1 MRKKVKKFC
10 LILSLCGAL
19 LVPYWNG
26 TYADLSVEYGSA
38 DNQVQTA
45 LNLGAYDMIN
55 EMVLDGAVSTNKA
68 QEVLN
73 SGYCLQYMDSWK
85 AAGKIPS
92 DFTPASQKSSSSS
105 STSSNDTQATATDNS
120 GSDSKKSDTNST
132 KTYTDAEIDAAWK
145 AVTTVDPTCATDGYT
160 EYKNSLTGKTK
171 QEAIPATG
179 KHTYEVTDSTDATCI
194 EAGSVTYTCS
204 VCGDTYTEETDL
216 AEHTYE
222 VTETTDATC
231 TEDGSTTYTC
241 SVCGDTYEETIPAT
255 GHDDGEWTVT
265 KSAGAFSTGTK
276 ELRCTVCGEVL
287 DTETI
292 PQTCP
297 IPLFGVVAI
306 VVIAGGVIGRTIS
319 VVRKAKKNKEKQGRL
334 TALFFYKAFRK
345 IALRL
350 NSSLEIT
357 SFTEIYG
364 VSQKRESKDS
374 SRLSP
379 MTKRH

>member
-1 MRKKVKKFC
+1 MKICKSQIFKVV
-10 LILSLCGAL
+10 AL
-19 LVPYWNG
+19 LFTCAMLGGLVSKAYTPVRAEL
-26 TYADLSVEYGSA
+26 TLEPGS
-38 DNQVQTA
+38 
-45 LNLGAYDMIN
+45 
-55 EMVLDGAVSTNKA
+55 LDGDVYTMIEFNAWDSINGYVLNGGISSGKA

-179 KHTYEVTDSTDATCI
+179 KHTYEVTDSTDATCT
-194 EAGSVTYTCS
+194 ETGSVTYTCS

-216 AEHTYE
+216 IDHTYE
-222 VTETTDATC
+222 VADTTEATC
-231 TEDGSTTYTC
+231 TKSGSTTYTC
-241 SVCGDTYEETIPAT
+241 SVCGDTYKETIPAT

-297 IPLFGVVAI
+297 IPLFGVGAIVCAVVAFGIMVAI
-306 VVIAGGVIGRTIS
+306 NLVLK
-319 VVRKAKKNKEKQGRL
+319 RKKK
-334 TALFFYKAFRK
+334 TA
-345 IALRL
+345 I
-350 NSSLEIT
+350 
-357 SFTEIYG
+357 
-364 VSQKRESKDS
+364 
-374 SRLSP
+374 
-379 MTKRH
+379 

>member
-1 MRKKVKKFC
+1 MKYFSRKRKPKRFYV
-10 LILSLCGAL
+10 
-19 LVPYWNG
+19 LVGLFTAMTLTVWANLAHTDSKAELTLEP
-26 TYADLSVEYGSA
+26 GSK
-38 DNQVQTA
+38 DDQIYTA
-45 LNLGAYDMIN
+45 CTMGREDIAN
-55 EMVLDGAVSTNKA
+55 EMVLAGGVSSGKA
-68 QEVLN
+68 QEILN

-105 STSSNDTQATATDNS
+105 SNTSSNDTQATTADNS
-120 GSDSKKSDTNST
+120 SDSKKSDTNST

-179 KHTYEVTDSTDATCI
+179 K
-194 EAGSVTYTCS
+194 
-204 VCGDTYTEETDL
+204 
-216 AEHTYE
+216 HTYE

-319 VVRKAKKNKEKQGRL
+319 VVRKAKKNK
-334 TALFFYKAFRK
+334 A
-345 IALRL
+345 
-350 NSSLEIT
+350 
-357 SFTEIYG
+357 
-364 VSQKRESKDS
+364 D
-374 SRLSP
+374 
-379 MTKRH
+379 

>member
-1 MRKKVKKFC
+1 MKYFSRKRKPKRFYV
-10 LILSLCGAL
+10 
-19 LVPYWNG
+19 LVGLFTAMTLTVWANLAHTDSKAELTLEP
-26 TYADLSVEYGSA
+26 GSK
-38 DNQVQTA
+38 DDQIYTA
-45 LNLGAYDMIN
+45 CTMGREDIAN
-55 EMVLDGAVSTNKA
+55 EMVLAGGVSSGKA
-68 QEVLN
+68 QEILN

-105 STSSNDTQATATDNS
+105 SNTSSNDTQATTADNS
-120 GSDSKKSDTNST
+120 SDSKKSDTNST

-179 KHTYEVTDSTDATCI
+179 KHTYEVTDSTDATCT

-241 SVCGDTYEETIPAT
+241 SVCGDTYKETIPAT

-297 IPLFGVVAI
+297 IPLAGVLAI
-306 VVIAGGVIGRTIS
+306 VVIAGGAIAGA
-319 VVRKAKKNKEKQGRL
+319 VVVVAKKKKG
-334 TALFFYKAFRK
+334 K
-345 IALRL
+345 
-350 NSSLEIT
+350 
-357 SFTEIYG
+357 
-364 VSQKRESKDS
+364 
-374 SRLSP
+374 
-379 MTKRH
+379 

>member
-1 MRKKVKKFC
+1 MKYFSRKRKPKRFYV
-10 LILSLCGAL
+10 
-19 LVPYWNG
+19 LVGLFTAMTLTVWANLAH
-26 TYADLSVEYGSA
+26 TDSKAELTLEAGSK
-38 DNQVQTA
+38 DDQIYTA
-45 LNLGAYDMIN
+45 CTMGREDIAN
-55 EMVLDGAVSTNKA
+55 EMVLAGGVSAGKA
-68 QEVLN
+68 QEILN

-105 STSSNDTQATATDNS
+105 SNTSSNDTQAATADNS
-120 GSDSKKSDTNST
+120 SDSKKSDTNST

-145 AVTTVDPTCATDGYT
+145 AVTTVDPTCATDGYI

-179 KHTYEVTDSTDATCI
+179 KHTYEVTDSTDATCT

-231 TEDGSTTYTC
+231 TEDGCTTYTC

-255 GHDDGEWTVT
+255 GHDDGKWTVT

-287 DTETI
+287 ETETI

-306 VVIAGGVIGRTIS
+306 VVIACSVIGRTIS
-319 VVRKAKKNKEKQGRL
+319 VVRKAKKNK
-334 TALFFYKAFRK
+334 A
-345 IALRL
+345 
-350 NSSLEIT
+350 
-357 SFTEIYG
+357 
-364 VSQKRESKDS
+364 D
-374 SRLSP
+374 
-379 MTKRH
+379 

>member
-1 MRKKVKKFC
+1 MKYFSRKRKPKRFYV
-10 LILSLCGAL
+10 
-19 LVPYWNG
+19 LVGLFTAMTLTAWANFTYIDHKAELTLEAGSVDGQVETMISFNDWESING
-26 TYADLSVEYGSA
+26 Y
-38 DNQVQTA
+38 
-45 LNLGAYDMIN
+45 
-55 EMVLDGAVSTNKA
+55 
-68 QEVLN
+68 VLN
-73 SGYCLQYMDSWK
+73 GGISSGKAENVLNRGYCLQYMDSWK

-92 DFTPASQKSSSSS
+92 DFTPASQKSSSSAS
-105 STSSNDTQATATDNS
+105 STSSSDAPAATADNS
-120 GSDSKKSDTNST
+120 SDSKKSDTNST

-179 KHTYEVTDSTDATCI
+179 K
-194 EAGSVTYTCS
+194 
-204 VCGDTYTEETDL
+204 
-216 AEHTYE
+216 HTYE

-319 VVRKAKKNKEKQGRL
+319 VVRKAKKNK
-334 TALFFYKAFRK
+334 A
-345 IALRL
+345 
-350 NSSLEIT
+350 
-357 SFTEIYG
+357 
-364 VSQKRESKDS
+364 D
-374 SRLSP
+374 
-379 MTKRH
+379 

>member
-1 MRKKVKKFC
+1 MKYFSRKRKPKRFYV
-10 LILSLCGAL
+10 
-19 LVPYWNG
+19 LVGLFTAMTLTAWANFTYIDHKAELTLEAGSVDGQVETMISFNDWESING
-26 TYADLSVEYGSA
+26 Y
-38 DNQVQTA
+38 
-45 LNLGAYDMIN
+45 
-55 EMVLDGAVSTNKA
+55 
-68 QEVLN
+68 VLN
-73 SGYCLQYMDSWK
+73 GGISSGKAENVLNRGYCLQYMDSWK

-92 DFTPASQKSSSSS
+92 DFTPASQKSSSSAS
-105 STSSNDTQATATDNS
+105 STSSSDAPAATADNS
-120 GSDSKKSDTNST
+120 SDSKKSDTNST

-179 KHTYEVTDSTDATCI
+179 KHTYEVTDSTDATCT
-194 EAGSVTYTCS
+194 ETGSVTYTCS

-319 VVRKAKKNKEKQGRL
+319 VVRKAKKNK
-334 TALFFYKAFRK
+334 A
-345 IALRL
+345 
-350 NSSLEIT
+350 
-357 SFTEIYG
+357 
-364 VSQKRESKDS
+364 D
-374 SRLSP
+374 
-379 MTKRH
+379 

>member
-1 MRKKVKKFC
+1 MKYFSRKRKPKRFYV
-10 LILSLCGAL
+10 
-19 LVPYWNG
+19 LVGLFTAMTLTAWANFTYIDHKAELTLEAGSVDGQVETMISFNDWESING
-26 TYADLSVEYGSA
+26 Y
-38 DNQVQTA
+38 
-45 LNLGAYDMIN
+45 
-55 EMVLDGAVSTNKA
+55 
-68 QEVLN
+68 VLN
-73 SGYCLQYMDSWK
+73 GGISSGKAENVLNRGYCLQYMDSWK

-92 DFTPASQKSSSSS
+92 DFTPASQKSSSSAS
-105 STSSNDTQATATDNS
+105 STSSSDAPAATADNS
-120 GSDSKKSDTNST
+120 SDSKKSDTNST

-179 KHTYEVTDSTDATCI
+179 KHTYEVTDSTDATCT

-265 KSAGAFSTGTK
+265 KSAGTFSTGTK

-319 VVRKAKKNKEKQGRL
+319 VVRKAKKNK
-334 TALFFYKAFRK
+334 A
-345 IALRL
+345 
-350 NSSLEIT
+350 
-357 SFTEIYG
+357 
-364 VSQKRESKDS
+364 D
-374 SRLSP
+374 
-379 MTKRH
+379 

>member
-1 MRKKVKKFC
+1 MKYFSRKRKPKRFYV
-10 LILSLCGAL
+10 
-19 LVPYWNG
+19 LVGLFTAMTLTAWANFTYIDHKAELTLEAGSVDGQVETMISFNDWESING
-26 TYADLSVEYGSA
+26 Y
-38 DNQVQTA
+38 
-45 LNLGAYDMIN
+45 
-55 EMVLDGAVSTNKA
+55 
-68 QEVLN
+68 VLN
-73 SGYCLQYMDSWK
+73 GGISSGKAENVLNRGYCLQYMDSWK

-92 DFTPASQKSSSSS
+92 DFTPASQKSSSSAS
-105 STSSNDTQATATDNS
+105 STSSSDAPAATADNS
-120 GSDSKKSDTNST
+120 SDSKKSDTNST

-145 AVTTVDPTCATDGYT
+145 AVTTVDLTCATDGYT

-179 KHTYEVTDSTDATCI
+179 KHTYEVTDSTDATCT

-255 GHDDGEWTVT
+255 GHDDGEWTVA

-319 VVRKAKKNKEKQGRL
+319 VVRKAKKNK
-334 TALFFYKAFRK
+334 A
-345 IALRL
+345 
-350 NSSLEIT
+350 
-357 SFTEIYG
+357 
-364 VSQKRESKDS
+364 D
-374 SRLSP
+374 
-379 MTKRH
+379 

>member
-1 MRKKVKKFC
+1 MKYFSRKRKPKRFYV
-10 LILSLCGAL
+10 
-19 LVPYWNG
+19 LVGLFTAMTLTVWANLAHTDSKAELTIESGSVDGQVETMISFNDWESING
-26 TYADLSVEYGSA
+26 Y
-38 DNQVQTA
+38 
-45 LNLGAYDMIN
+45 
-55 EMVLDGAVSTNKA
+55 
-68 QEVLN
+68 VLN
-73 SGYCLQYMDSWK
+73 GGISSGKAENVLNRGYCLQYMDSWK

-92 DFTPASQKSSSSS
+92 DFTPASQKSSSSAS
-105 STSSNDTQATATDNS
+105 STSSSDAPATATDNS

-179 KHTYEVTDSTDATCI
+179 KHTYEVTDSTDATCT

-255 GHDDGEWTVT
+255 GHDDGKWTVT

-287 DTETI
+287 ETETI

-306 VVIAGGVIGRTIS
+306 VVIACSVIGGMIA
-319 VVRKAKKNKEKQGRL
+319 VVRKTKKNK
-334 TALFFYKAFRK
+334 A
-345 IALRL
+345 
-350 NSSLEIT
+350 
-357 SFTEIYG
+357 
-364 VSQKRESKDS
+364 D
-374 SRLSP
+374 
-379 MTKRH
+379 

>member
-1 MRKKVKKFC
+1 MKYFSRKRKPKRFYV
-10 LILSLCGAL
+10 
-19 LVPYWNG
+19 LVGLFTAMTLTVWANLAH
-26 TYADLSVEYGSA
+26 TDSKADLTLEPGSK
-38 DNQVQTA
+38 DDQIYTA
-45 LNLGAYDMIN
+45 CTMGREDIAN
-55 EMVLDGAVSTNKA
+55 EMVLAGGVSSGKA
-68 QEVLN
+68 QEILN

-85 AAGKIPS
+85 AAGKIPL

-105 STSSNDTQATATDNS
+105 SNTSSNDTQATTADNS
-120 GSDSKKSDTNST
+120 SDSKKSDTNST

-145 AVTTVDPTCATDGYT
+145 AVTTVDPTCATDGYI

-179 KHTYEVTDSTDATCI
+179 KHTYEVTDSTDATCT

-231 TEDGSTTYTC
+231 TKAGSTTYTC

-319 VVRKAKKNKEKQGRL
+319 VVRKAKKNK
-334 TALFFYKAFRK
+334 A
-345 IALRL
+345 
-350 NSSLEIT
+350 
-357 SFTEIYG
+357 
-364 VSQKRESKDS
+364 D
-374 SRLSP
+374 
-379 MTKRH
+379 

>member
-1 MRKKVKKFC
+1 MKYFSRKRKPKRFYV
-10 LILSLCGAL
+10 
-19 LVPYWNG
+19 LVGLFTAMTLTAWANFTYIDHKAELTLEAGSVDGQVETMISFNDWESING
-26 TYADLSVEYGSA
+26 Y
-38 DNQVQTA
+38 
-45 LNLGAYDMIN
+45 
-55 EMVLDGAVSTNKA
+55 
-68 QEVLN
+68 VLN
-73 SGYCLQYMDSWK
+73 GGISSGKAENVLNRGYCLQYMDSWK

-92 DFTPASQKSSSSS
+92 DFTPASQKSSSSAS
-105 STSSNDTQATATDNS
+105 STSSSDAPAATADNS
-120 GSDSKKSDTNST
+120 SDSKKSDTNST

-179 KHTYEVTDSTDATCI
+179 KHTYEVT
-194 EAGSVTYTCS
+194 
-204 VCGDTYTEETDL
+204 
-216 AEHTYE
+216 
-222 VTETTDATC
+222 ETTDATC

-255 GHDDGEWTVT
+255 GHDDGEWTVA

-319 VVRKAKKNKEKQGRL
+319 VVRKAKKNK
-334 TALFFYKAFRK
+334 A
-345 IALRL
+345 
-350 NSSLEIT
+350 
-357 SFTEIYG
+357 
-364 VSQKRESKDS
+364 D
-374 SRLSP
+374 
-379 MTKRH
+379 

>member
-1 MRKKVKKFC
+1 MKYFSRKRKPKRFYV
-10 LILSLCGAL
+10 
-19 LVPYWNG
+19 LVGLFTAMTLTAWANF
-26 TYADLSVEYGSA
+26 TYIDHKADLTLEAGSK
-38 DNQVQTA
+38 DDQVNTYLSFGDEDTVNYYATQ
-45 LNLGAYDMIN
+45 GGI
-55 EMVLDGAVSTNKA
+55 STGKLE
-68 QEVLN
+68 EVLN
-73 SGYCLQYMDSWK
+73 KGYCLQYLDSWK
-85 AAGKIPS
+85 AAGLIPS
-92 DFTPASQKSSSSS
+92 DFTPASQKSSSSTS
-105 STSSNDTQATATDNS
+105 STSSSDAPAATATTDNS
-120 GSDSKKSDTNST
+120 SDSKKSDTGST

-319 VVRKAKKNKEKQGRL
+319 VVRKAKKNK
-334 TALFFYKAFRK
+334 A
-345 IALRL
+345 
-350 NSSLEIT
+350 
-357 SFTEIYG
+357 
-364 VSQKRESKDS
+364 D
-374 SRLSP
+374 
-379 MTKRH
+379 

>member
-1 MRKKVKKFC
+1 MKYFSRKRKPKRFYV
-10 LILSLCGAL
+10 
-19 LVPYWNG
+19 LVGLFTAMTLTAWANFTYIDHKAELTLEAGSVDGQVETMISFNDWESING
-26 TYADLSVEYGSA
+26 Y
-38 DNQVQTA
+38 
-45 LNLGAYDMIN
+45 
-55 EMVLDGAVSTNKA
+55 
-68 QEVLN
+68 VLN
-73 SGYCLQYMDSWK
+73 GGISSGKAENVLNRGYCLQYMDSWK

-92 DFTPASQKSSSSS
+92 DFTPASQKSSSSAS
-105 STSSNDTQATATDNS
+105 STSSSDAPAATADNS
-120 GSDSKKSDTNST
+120 SDSKKSDTNST

-179 KHTYEVTDSTDATCI
+179 KHTYEVTDSTDATCT

-265 KSAGAFSTGTK
+265 KSAGAFSAGTK

-287 DTETI
+287 DTETS

-306 VVIAGGVIGRTIS
+306 VVIAGGAIGGA
-319 VVRKAKKNKEKQGRL
+319 VVVVAKKRGENKKC
-334 TALFFYKAFRK
+334 
-345 IALRL
+345 
-350 NSSLEIT
+350 
-357 SFTEIYG
+357 
-364 VSQKRESKDS
+364 
-374 SRLSP
+374 
-379 MTKRH
+379 

>member
-68 QEVLN
+68 QEVLK

-105 STSSNDTQATATDNS
+105 SSASSNDTPATATDNS
-120 GSDSKKSDTNST
+120 GSDSQKSDTNST

-179 KHTYEVTDSTDATCI
+179 KHTYEVTDSTDATCT
-194 EAGSVTYTCS
+194 ETGSVTYTCS

-231 TEDGSTTYTC
+231 TEDGSATYTC

-287 DTETI
+287 DTETV

-306 VVIAGGVIGRTIS
+306 VVIAGGAIAGVI
-319 VVRKAKKNKEKQGRL
+319 VVVAKKRGENKKC
-334 TALFFYKAFRK
+334 
-345 IALRL
+345 
-350 NSSLEIT
+350 
-357 SFTEIYG
+357 
-364 VSQKRESKDS
+364 
-374 SRLSP
+374 
-379 MTKRH
+379 

>member
-1 MRKKVKKFC
+1 MKYFSRKRKPKRFYV
-10 LILSLCGAL
+10 
-19 LVPYWNG
+19 LVGLFTAMTLTVWANLAHTDSKAELTIESGSVDGQVETMISFNDWESING
-26 TYADLSVEYGSA
+26 Y
-38 DNQVQTA
+38 
-45 LNLGAYDMIN
+45 
-55 EMVLDGAVSTNKA
+55 
-68 QEVLN
+68 VLN
-73 SGYCLQYMDSWK
+73 GGISSGKAENVLNRGYCLQYMDSWK
-85 AAGKIPS
+85 AAGKILS
-92 DFTPASQKSSSSS
+92 DFTPASQKSSSSAS
-105 STSSNDTQATATDNS
+105 STSSSDAPATATDNS

-179 KHTYEVTDSTDATCI
+179 KHTYEVTDSTDATCT

-255 GHDDGEWTVT
+255 GHDDGKWTVT

-287 DTETI
+287 ETETI

-306 VVIAGGVIGRTIS
+306 VVIACSVIGGMIA
-319 VVRKAKKNKEKQGRL
+319 VVRKTKKNK
-334 TALFFYKAFRK
+334 A
-345 IALRL
+345 
-350 NSSLEIT
+350 
-357 SFTEIYG
+357 
-364 VSQKRESKDS
+364 D
-374 SRLSP
+374 
-379 MTKRH
+379 

>member
-1 MRKKVKKFC
+1 MKYFSRKRKPKRFYV
-10 LILSLCGAL
+10 
-19 LVPYWNG
+19 LVGLFTAMTLTAWANF
-26 TYADLSVEYGSA
+26 TYIDHKAELTLEAGSKDDQVDSFISWGEYG
-38 DNQVQTA
+38 VV
-45 LNLGAYDMIN
+45 N
-55 EMVLDGAVSTNKA
+55 EMVLAGGVTSGKA
-68 QEVLN
+68 QEILN

-160 EYKNSLTGKTK
+160 EYKNSRTGKTK

-319 VVRKAKKNKEKQGRL
+319 VVRKAKKNK
-334 TALFFYKAFRK
+334 A
-345 IALRL
+345 
-350 NSSLEIT
+350 
-357 SFTEIYG
+357 
-364 VSQKRESKDS
+364 D
-374 SRLSP
+374 
-379 MTKRH
+379 

>member
-1 MRKKVKKFC
+1 MKYFSRKRKPKRFYV
-10 LILSLCGAL
+10 
-19 LVPYWNG
+19 LVGLFTAMTLTAWANF
-26 TYADLSVEYGSA
+26 TYIDHKAELTLEAGSVDG
-38 DNQVQTA
+38 QVET
-45 LNLGAYDMIN
+45 MISFN
-55 EMVLDGAVSTNKA
+55 DWESINDY
-68 QEVLN
+68 VLN
-73 SGYCLQYMDSWK
+73 GGISSGKAENVLNRGYCLQYMDSWK

-92 DFTPASQKSSSSS
+92 DFTPASQKSSSSAS
-105 STSSNDTQATATDNS
+105 STSSSDAPAATADNS
-120 GSDSKKSDTNST
+120 SDSKKSDTNST

-179 KHTYEVTDSTDATCI
+179 KHTYEVTDSTDATCT

-319 VVRKAKKNKEKQGRL
+319 VVRKAKKNK
-334 TALFFYKAFRK
+334 A
-345 IALRL
+345 
-350 NSSLEIT
+350 
-357 SFTEIYG
+357 
-364 VSQKRESKDS
+364 D
-374 SRLSP
+374 
-379 MTKRH
+379 

>member
-1 MRKKVKKFC
+1 MKICKSQIFKVV
-10 LILSLCGAL
+10 AL
-19 LVPYWNG
+19 LFTCAMLGGLVYKACAPVRAEL
-26 TYADLSVEYGSA
+26 TMEYGAHDEEVDTMIDFNDWESI
-38 DNQVQTA
+38 NGYV
-45 LNLGAYDMIN
+45 LNGGISS
-55 EMVLDGAVSTNKA
+55 GKA
-68 QEVLN
+68 QSVLN

-105 STSSNDTQATATDNS
+105 SSTSSNDTQTTATDNN
-120 GSDSKKSDTNST
+120 SDSKKSDTNST
-132 KTYTDAEIDAAWK
+132 KTYTDAEIEAAWK

-179 KHTYEVTDSTDATCI
+179 KHTYEVTDSTDATCT

-204 VCGDTYTEETDL
+204 VCGDTYK
-216 AEHTYE
+216 
-222 VTETTDATC
+222 
-231 TEDGSTTYTC
+231 
-241 SVCGDTYEETIPAT
+241 ETIPAT

-297 IPLFGVVAI
+297 IPLNGVVAI
-306 VVIAGGVIGRTIS
+306 VVIAGGAIGVILKSI
-319 VVRKAKKNKEKQGRL
+319 VR
-334 TALFFYKAFRK
+334 
-345 IALRL
+345 
-350 NSSLEIT
+350 
-357 SFTEIYG
+357 
-364 VSQKRESKDS
+364 
-374 SRLSP
+374 
-379 MTKRH
+379 

>member
-1 MRKKVKKFC
+1 MKYFSRKRKPKRFYV
-10 LILSLCGAL
+10 
-19 LVPYWNG
+19 LVGLFTAMTLTVWANLAH
-26 TYADLSVEYGSA
+26 TDSKAELTLEAGSK
-38 DNQVQTA
+38 DDQIYTA
-45 LNLGAYDMIN
+45 CTMGREDIAN
-55 EMVLDGAVSTNKA
+55 EMVLAGGVSSGKA
-68 QEVLN
+68 QEILN

-105 STSSNDTQATATDNS
+105 SNTSSNDTQAATADNS
-120 GSDSKKSDTNST
+120 SDSKKSDTNST

-179 KHTYEVTDSTDATCI
+179 KHTYEVTDSTDATCT

-231 TEDGSTTYTC
+231 TEDGCTTYTC

-255 GHDDGEWTVT
+255 GHDDGKWTVT

-287 DTETI
+287 ETETI

-306 VVIAGGVIGRTIS
+306 VVIACSVIGGMIA
-319 VVRKAKKNKEKQGRL
+319 VVRKTKKNK
-334 TALFFYKAFRK
+334 A
-345 IALRL
+345 
-350 NSSLEIT
+350 
-357 SFTEIYG
+357 
-364 VSQKRESKDS
+364 D
-374 SRLSP
+374 
-379 MTKRH
+379 

>member
-1 MRKKVKKFC
+1 MKHFFRKRKPKRFYALVC
-10 LILSLCGAL
+10 LFAGIILAAYSNFAYIDPKAE
-19 LVPYWNG
+19 LVLEP
-26 TYADLSVEYGSA
+26 GS
-38 DNQVQTA
+38 
-45 LNLGAYDMIN
+45 
-55 EMVLDGAVSTNKA
+55 LDGDVYTMIEFSAWDSINGYVLNGGISSGKA

-92 DFTPASQKSSSSS
+92 DFTPVSQKSSSSTS
-105 STSSNDTQATATDNS
+105 STSSSDTPAATTDNTS
-120 GSDSKKSDTNST
+120 SDSKKSDTGST
-132 KTYTDAEIDAAWK
+132 KTYTDAEIEAAWK

-179 KHTYEVTDSTDATCI
+179 KHTYEVTDSTDATCT

-231 TEDGSTTYTC
+231 TKAGSTTYTC

-306 VVIAGGVIGRTIS
+306 VVIAGGAIAGVI
-319 VVRKAKKNKEKQGRL
+319 VVVAKKRGENKKC
-334 TALFFYKAFRK
+334 
-345 IALRL
+345 
-350 NSSLEIT
+350 
-357 SFTEIYG
+357 
-364 VSQKRESKDS
+364 
-374 SRLSP
+374 
-379 MTKRH
+379 

>member
-1 MRKKVKKFC
+1 MKYFSRKRKPKRFYV
-10 LILSLCGAL
+10 
-19 LVPYWNG
+19 LVGLFTAMTLTAWANFTYIDHKAELTLEAGSVDGQVETMISFNDWESING
-26 TYADLSVEYGSA
+26 Y
-38 DNQVQTA
+38 
-45 LNLGAYDMIN
+45 
-55 EMVLDGAVSTNKA
+55 
-68 QEVLN
+68 VLN
-73 SGYCLQYMDSWK
+73 GGISSGKAENVLNRGYCLQYMDSWK

-92 DFTPASQKSSSSS
+92 DFTPASQKSSSSAS
-105 STSSNDTQATATDNS
+105 STSSSDAPAATADNS
-120 GSDSKKSDTNST
+120 SDSKKSDTNST
-132 KTYTDAEIDAAWK
+132 KTYTDAEIDAASK

-179 KHTYEVTDSTDATCI
+179 KHTYEVTDSTDATCT

-319 VVRKAKKNKEKQGRL
+319 VVRKAKKNK
-334 TALFFYKAFRK
+334 A
-345 IALRL
+345 
-350 NSSLEIT
+350 
-357 SFTEIYG
+357 
-364 VSQKRESKDS
+364 D
-374 SRLSP
+374 
-379 MTKRH
+379 

>member
-1 MRKKVKKFC
+1 MKDVIRKNKKRGK
-10 LILSLCGAL
+10 IAVTAL
-19 LVPYWNG
+19 LVFTVLAG
-26 TYADLSVEYGSA
+26 FTGFDSYADLTLEPGSK
-38 DNQVQTA
+38 DDQIYTA
-45 LNLGAYDMIN
+45 CTMGREDIAN
-55 EMVLDGAVSTNKA
+55 EMVLAGGVSSGKA
-68 QEVLN
+68 QEILN

-92 DFTPASQKSSSSS
+92 DFTPASQKSSSSAS
-105 STSSNDTQATATDNS
+105 STSSSDAPATATDNR

-179 KHTYEVTDSTDATCI
+179 KHTYEVTDSTDATCT

-319 VVRKAKKNKEKQGRL
+319 VVRKAKKNK
-334 TALFFYKAFRK
+334 A
-345 IALRL
+345 
-350 NSSLEIT
+350 
-357 SFTEIYG
+357 
-364 VSQKRESKDS
+364 D
-374 SRLSP
+374 
-379 MTKRH
+379 

>member
-1 MRKKVKKFC
+1 MKYFSRKRKPKRFYV
-10 LILSLCGAL
+10 
-19 LVPYWNG
+19 LVGLFTAMTLTVWANLAH
-26 TYADLSVEYGSA
+26 TDSKAELTLEAGSK
-38 DNQVQTA
+38 DDQIYTA
-45 LNLGAYDMIN
+45 CTMGREDIAN
-55 EMVLDGAVSTNKA
+55 EMVLAGGVSAGKA
-68 QEVLN
+68 QEILN

-105 STSSNDTQATATDNS
+105 SNTSSNDTQAATADNS
-120 GSDSKKSDTNST
+120 SDSKKSDTNST
-132 KTYTDAEIDAAWK
+132 KTYTDAEIDAAQK
-145 AVTTVDPTCATDGYT
+145 AVTTVDPTCATDGYI

-179 KHTYEVTDSTDATCI
+179 KHTYEVTDSTDATCT

-231 TEDGSTTYTC
+231 TEDGCTTYTC

-255 GHDDGEWTVT
+255 GHDDGKWTVT

-287 DTETI
+287 ETETI

-306 VVIAGGVIGRTIS
+306 VVIACSVIGRTIS
-319 VVRKAKKNKEKQGRL
+319 VVRKAKKNK
-334 TALFFYKAFRK
+334 A
-345 IALRL
+345 
-350 NSSLEIT
+350 
-357 SFTEIYG
+357 
-364 VSQKRESKDS
+364 D
-374 SRLSP
+374 
-379 MTKRH
+379 

>member
-1 MRKKVKKFC
+1 MKYFSRKRKPKRFYVLVGLFTAMTLTAWANFTYIDHKAELTLEAGSKDDQVNTY
-10 LILSLCGAL
+10 LSFGDEDT
-19 LVPYWNG
+19 VNY
-26 TYADLSVEYGSA
+26 YATQGGISA
-38 DNQVQTA
+38 GK
-45 LNLGAYDMIN
+45 L
-55 EMVLDGAVSTNKA
+55 E
-68 QEVLN
+68 EVLN
-73 SGYCLQYMDSWK
+73 KGYCLQYVDSWK
-85 AAGKIPS
+85 AAGLIPS

-105 STSSNDTQATATDNS
+105 SSASSNDTQATATDSS

-179 KHTYEVTDSTDATCI
+179 KHTYEVTDSTDATCT

-222 VTETTDATC
+222 ATETTDATC

-255 GHDDGEWTVT
+255 GHDDGEWAVT

-297 IPLFGVVAI
+297 IPLAGVVAI
-306 VVIAGGVIGRTIS
+306 VVIAGGAIAG
-319 VVRKAKKNKEKQGRL
+319 VVVVVTKK
-334 TALFFYKAFRK
+334 
-345 IALRL
+345 
-350 NSSLEIT
+350 
-357 SFTEIYG
+357 
-364 VSQKRESKDS
+364 KRGK
-374 SRLSP
+374 
-379 MTKRH
+379 

>member
-1 MRKKVKKFC
+1 MKYFSRKRKPKRFYV
-10 LILSLCGAL
+10 
-19 LVPYWNG
+19 LVGLFTAMTLTVWANLAYTDSKAELTLEP
-26 TYADLSVEYGSA
+26 GSK
-38 DNQVQTA
+38 DDQIYTA
-45 LNLGAYDMIN
+45 CTMGREDIAN
-55 EMVLDGAVSTNKA
+55 EMVLAGGVSSGKA
-68 QEVLN
+68 QEILN

-85 AAGKIPS
+85 AAGLIPS

-105 STSSNDTQATATDNS
+105 SSASSNDTQTTATDNN
-120 GSDSKKSDTNST
+120 SDSKKSDTNST

-171 QEAIPATG
+171 QEVIPATG
-179 KHTYEVTDSTDATCI
+179 KHTYEVTDSTAATCT

-306 VVIAGGVIGRTIS
+306 VVIAGGVIGRMIS
-319 VVRKAKKNKEKQGRL
+319 IVRKAKKNK
-334 TALFFYKAFRK
+334 A
-345 IALRL
+345 
-350 NSSLEIT
+350 
-357 SFTEIYG
+357 
-364 VSQKRESKDS
+364 D
-374 SRLSP
+374 
-379 MTKRH
+379 

>member
-1 MRKKVKKFC
+1 MKYFSRKRKPKRFYV
-10 LILSLCGAL
+10 
-19 LVPYWNG
+19 LVGLFTAMTLTAWANF
-26 TYADLSVEYGSA
+26 TYINYKAELTLEPGSK
-38 DNQVQTA
+38 DDQIYTA
-45 LNLGAYDMIN
+45 CTMGREDIAN
-55 EMVLDGAVSTNKA
+55 EMVLAGGVSSGKA
-68 QEVLN
+68 QEILN

-92 DFTPASQKSSSSS
+92 DFTPASQKSSSSSS

-145 AVTTVDPTCATDGYT
+145 AVTTVDPTCATDGYI

-179 KHTYEVTDSTDATCI
+179 K
-194 EAGSVTYTCS
+194 
-204 VCGDTYTEETDL
+204 
-216 AEHTYE
+216 HTYE

-292 PQTCP
+292 TQTCP

-319 VVRKAKKNKEKQGRL
+319 VVRKAKKNK
-334 TALFFYKAFRK
+334 A
-345 IALRL
+345 
-350 NSSLEIT
+350 
-357 SFTEIYG
+357 
-364 VSQKRESKDS
+364 D
-374 SRLSP
+374 
-379 MTKRH
+379 

>member
-1 MRKKVKKFC
+1 MKYFSRKRKPKRFYV
-10 LILSLCGAL
+10 
-19 LVPYWNG
+19 LVGLFTAMTLTAWANFTYIDHKAELTLEAGSVDGQVETMISFNDWESING
-26 TYADLSVEYGSA
+26 Y
-38 DNQVQTA
+38 
-45 LNLGAYDMIN
+45 
-55 EMVLDGAVSTNKA
+55 
-68 QEVLN
+68 VLN
-73 SGYCLQYMDSWK
+73 GGISSGKAENVLNCGYCLQYMDSWK

-92 DFTPASQKSSSSS
+92 DFTPASQKSSSSAS
-105 STSSNDTQATATDNS
+105 STSSSDAPAATADNS
-120 GSDSKKSDTNST
+120 SDSKKSDTNST

-179 KHTYEVTDSTDATCI
+179 KHTYEVTDSTDATCT

-319 VVRKAKKNKEKQGRL
+319 VVRKAKKNK
-334 TALFFYKAFRK
+334 A
-345 IALRL
+345 
-350 NSSLEIT
+350 
-357 SFTEIYG
+357 
-364 VSQKRESKDS
+364 D
-374 SRLSP
+374 
-379 MTKRH
+379 

>member
-1 MRKKVKKFC
+1 MKYFSRKRKPKRFYV
-10 LILSLCGAL
+10 
-19 LVPYWNG
+19 LVGLFTAMTLTAWANFTYIDHKAELTLEAGSVDGQVETMISFNDWESING
-26 TYADLSVEYGSA
+26 Y
-38 DNQVQTA
+38 
-45 LNLGAYDMIN
+45 
-55 EMVLDGAVSTNKA
+55 
-68 QEVLN
+68 VLN
-73 SGYCLQYMDSWK
+73 GGISSGKAENVLNRGYCLQYMDSWK

-92 DFTPASQKSSSSS
+92 DFTPASQKSSSSAS
-105 STSSNDTQATATDNS
+105 STSSSDAPAATADNS
-120 GSDSKKSDTNST
+120 SDSKKSDTNST

-179 KHTYEVTDSTDATCI
+179 KHTYEVTDSTDATCT

-255 GHDDGEWTVT
+255 GHDDGDWTVT

-319 VVRKAKKNKEKQGRL
+319 VVRKAKKNK
-334 TALFFYKAFRK
+334 A
-345 IALRL
+345 
-350 NSSLEIT
+350 
-357 SFTEIYG
+357 
-364 VSQKRESKDS
+364 D
-374 SRLSP
+374 
-379 MTKRH
+379 

>member
-1 MRKKVKKFC
+1 MKYFSRKRKPKRFYV
-10 LILSLCGAL
+10 
-19 LVPYWNG
+19 LVGLFTAMTLTAWANFTYIDHKAELTLEAGSVDGQVETMISFNDWESING
-26 TYADLSVEYGSA
+26 Y
-38 DNQVQTA
+38 
-45 LNLGAYDMIN
+45 
-55 EMVLDGAVSTNKA
+55 
-68 QEVLN
+68 VLN
-73 SGYCLQYMDSWK
+73 GGISSGKAENVLNRGYCLQYMDSWK

-92 DFTPASQKSSSSS
+92 DFTPASQKSSSSAS
-105 STSSNDTQATATDNS
+105 STSSSDAPAATADNS
-120 GSDSKKSDTNST
+120 SDSKKSDTNST

-179 KHTYEVTDSTDATCI
+179 KHTYEVTDSTDATCT

-241 SVCGDTYEETIPAT
+241 SVCGDTYKETIPAT

-265 KSAGAFSTGTK
+265 KSAGAFSAGTK

-306 VVIAGGVIGRTIS
+306 VVIAGGAIAGA
-319 VVRKAKKNKEKQGRL
+319 VVVVAKKKKG
-334 TALFFYKAFRK
+334 K
-345 IALRL
+345 
-350 NSSLEIT
+350 
-357 SFTEIYG
+357 
-364 VSQKRESKDS
+364 
-374 SRLSP
+374 
-379 MTKRH
+379 